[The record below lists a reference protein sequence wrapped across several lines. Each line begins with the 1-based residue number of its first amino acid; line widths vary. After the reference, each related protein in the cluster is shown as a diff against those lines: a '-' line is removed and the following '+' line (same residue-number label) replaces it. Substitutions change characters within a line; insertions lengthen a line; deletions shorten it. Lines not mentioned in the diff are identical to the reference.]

1 MNQDSSRLLLIVAV
15 IAAIGYFLY
24 GRYTDHPTPRRPHE
38 TAPLTAGLGPYQNL
52 RLTTGPHGFDA
63 VVSTRSGALTSVRL
77 NEAQFRFRNPRLV
90 PTTRD
95 ADPRTP
101 NPSRGRPAPDSAG
114 LGAFIEK
121 LTAETPAN
129 ASELRPDPDHRIEL
143 VSTWEESALPLRTM
157 LVVRRGEQVV
167 TPWWFDYEGRQVSDR
182 EVELTWHG
190 NDVDVVRTIRA
201 RSDYAL
207 TVVTR
212 VTNRGPAATVEH
224 RLPLFQW
231 TERDEETGS
240 MFGRRPWQISEGA
253 CRHGDDLF
261 REARDQMEKRS
272 YNEVFP
278 GRARMVAVSNLYFAQ
293 GLVPQG
299 TADVRC
305 SVYAWNQPSND
316 HPIGSLYSGEL
327 WWTRGELAN
336 GATRTYE
343 ATAYFGPKVDTTLA
357 ATDPSLV
364 DTINLRFFFWRFEL
378 FNFGVRQMIRFLRFL
393 HGISGNWGIAIVL
406 LTICIRILL
415 LPLLMRSMKSMVMMQ
430 KLKPELDE
438 INRKFGDNTEARG
451 LAMMELYRKHG
462 MSPFSQMSGCLPLLA
477 QLPIWA
483 ALYSSLQTSV
493 ELFHTPFALW
503 YIDLSAPDPFFA
515 LPLVLGSMMFLQQK
529 LMPPQGMDPT
539 QAKMLT
545 YFMPGFMT
553 VVSLFLPSG
562 LALYMLVNTTLGIA
576 QQWYTK
582 RHMDSGNSGGS
593 GGIVVKPLTE
603 TAGAK

>member
-1 MNQDSSRLLLIVAV
+1 
-15 IAAIGYFLY
+15 
-24 GRYTDHPTPRRPHE
+24 
-38 TAPLTAGLGPYQNL
+38 
-52 RLTTGPHGFDA
+52 
-63 VVSTRSGALTSVRL
+63 
-77 NEAQFRFRNPRLV
+77 
-90 PTTRD
+90 
-95 ADPRTP
+95 
-101 NPSRGRPAPDSAG
+101 
-114 LGAFIEK
+114 
-121 LTAETPAN
+121 
-129 ASELRPDPDHRIEL
+129 
-143 VSTWEESALPLRTM
+143 M

-299 TADVRC
+299 NADVRC

-438 INRKFGDNTEARG
+438 INRKFAR
-451 LAMMELYRKHG
+451 M
-462 MSPFSQMSGCLPLLA
+462 LPVDIPCRGT
-477 QLPIWA
+477 LPI
-483 ALYSSLQTSV
+483 LQV
-493 ELFHTPFALW
+493 
-503 YIDLSAPDPFFA
+503 
-515 LPLVLGSMMFLQQK
+515 
-529 LMPPQGMDPT
+529 
-539 QAKMLT
+539 
-545 YFMPGFMT
+545 
-553 VVSLFLPSG
+553 
-562 LALYMLVNTTLGIA
+562 
-576 QQWYTK
+576 
-582 RHMDSGNSGGS
+582 
-593 GGIVVKPLTE
+593 
-603 TAGAK
+603 